1 MPRAELADRLL
12 AAFLT
17 QVMTAGVFHADPHP
31 GNILIDATGTLWLI
45 DFGAVGLIDPVT
57 MEALQLMGAGLAT
70 RQPALLARAL
80 RSISGADGESI
91 EPQALEAELSRVLSE
106 QLHAGGFDPRSLQD
120 IIEHHGHGTTSRC
133 RRRSPC
139 SPGRW

>member
-1 MPRAELADRLL
+1 MPVASRGPTSPTGFC

-31 GNILIDATGTLWLI
+31 GNILIDPLGTLWLI

-70 RQPALLARAL
+70 GQPALLAGRCG
-80 RSISGADGESI
+80 RSQDPAV
-91 EPQALEAELSRVLSE
+91 SRSSRRPWRPSS
-106 QLHAGGFDPRSLQD
+106 AG
-120 IIEHHGHGTTSRC
+120 C
-133 RRRSPC
+133 
-139 SPGRW
+139 